1 MNWIDSIKE
10 INKARTNN
18 RLVIFVGSGV
28 SNNSGVPTWKGLI
41 ETIAKKINYN
51 EKCSGCDS
59 IETSCPKED
68 CSKRFDFNATEFL
81 RIPEYYYQS
90 ASTDEYFQTISNT
103 LKCDKESNAVDE
115 MILDIA
121 PHHIITTNYDTLLE
135 NTTSINTA
143 KYKVIYEDKDLL
155 SNASDGYIIKMHGD
169 IDHPKTIV
177 LKESDYIDYEQTHP
191 LISTYIKSLL
201 VNHTFLFVGYS
212 LNDNNLNLIIGWIN
226 YFCKQYDVS
235 ERPYSFLIQN
245 ALPSDFELS
254 RLEKNN
260 IFVIGL
266 DTLPSDLQSKANVPE
281 SLTHPSGRN
290 LYTYLEC
297 ITNNTISSQ
306 YMELKDI
313 LNERYEVLKPYCK
326 IAHEDLL
333 SAYSFGTHQ
342 ILNTVLILY
351 DKPMYYKLTA
361 LLTEDNPLILNT
373 FQRAGITSVQID
385 SDETYSYDIPCVNRP
400 SLVQLYLDNDYTS
413 IENQIPYL
421 SPAEKIYYYNLLG
434 MAFNKDE
441 LIHLDL
447 KSISKNDYIS
457 VLLHKTRARLI
468 SLTLTD
474 RQAARTAEL
483 EALLNSVPYAY
494 KKSISFLNK
503 MFSSFA
509 KDENKMRDIL
519 KKQKERYEY
528 NSNTFYS
535 ADAYYNIWDL
545 QGYAYNYYDFFIN
558 NLLPINYFS
567 DPRTYFASYIE
578 AILCSY
584 SLTSSN
590 PYNELAMHTDIKS
603 YPLNEIDVDI
613 FVKYTKH
620 SNLKEW
626 INNYKIKVLELNS
639 VDLAK
644 IFTNYCK
651 GIKKYR
657 TYNWEDRTL
666 NFITLVTLVEINE
679 EEKLSILDSFITMI
693 QELVD
698 TPTSIS
704 SIFDGVK
711 SIVNKYFSLFTTENA
726 EALLNCLFDP
736 NVYKTATER
745 CGHALLRVIK
755 KLSTLVSEDFR
766 SSIETDIDSLQ
777 DSKEKYRKI
786 YQMRKL
792 INIEKY
798 RTFLTE
804 NLESATY
811 TQLFDL
817 VIEKTID
824 FNDRVYTQFKDII
837 IRKAEERRNRPGYR
851 TVPDHLISAI
861 ELCLF
866 LKLFDYPIDLSELKE
881 QTEFSD
887 HLDFMLNPDDFDYS
901 KVNLDHYM
909 WQNLVYTDEYQSYF
923 IKHKDEILTA
933 DLEKVFSSNKA
944 DKNCQKIVYG
954 ILLDK
959 DKLRSYGK

>member
-51 EKCSGCDS
+51 ERCSSCNNV
-59 IETSCPKED
+59 EASCPKED
-68 CSKRFDFNATEFL
+68 CSERFNFTATEFL

-90 ASTDEYFQTISNT
+90 VHPDEYFQAITNT

-135 NTTSINTA
+135 NSASINTA

-169 IDHPKTIV
+169 IDHPQTIV

-226 YFCKQYDVS
+226 YFCKQYGVS

-245 ALPSDFELS
+245 TVPSEFELS
-254 RLEKNN
+254 RLERNN
-260 IFVIGL
+260 IFVVGL
-266 DTLPSDLQSKANVPE
+266 NTLPADLQSKANVPE

-290 LYTYLEC
+290 LYTYLKC
-297 ITNNTISSQ
+297 ISNNTISSQ
-306 YMELKDI
+306 YMDLKDI
-313 LNERYEVLKPYCK
+313 LNERYEILKPYSK
-326 IAHEDLL
+326 ISHDDLI
-333 SAYSFGTHQ
+333 SAYSFGPYQ
-342 ILNTVLILY
+342 ILSTVLIIY
-351 DKPMYYKLTA
+351 DKPIYENLTS

-373 FQRAGITSVQID
+373 FQRAGITCVKFHS
-385 SDETYSYDIPCVNRP
+385 EGTLSYDVPCTNRS
-400 SLVQLYLDNDYTS
+400 SLVQLYLDNDYES
-413 IENQIPYL
+413 IENQIADL

-434 MAFNKDE
+434 IDFNRDE

-468 SLTLTD
+468 SLSLID
-474 RQAARTAEL
+474 RQEARTAEL
-483 EALLNSVPYAY
+483 EALLDSAPYAY
-494 KKSISFLNK
+494 KKSIGFLSK

-519 KKQKERYEY
+519 KKQQKRYEY

-535 ADAYYNIWDL
+535 AHAYYNIWDL
-545 QGYAYNYYDFFIN
+545 QGHVYNYYDFFID

-584 SLTSSN
+584 SLASSN
-590 PYNELAMHTDIKS
+590 PCNNLAMSTDIKA

-626 INNYKIKVLELNS
+626 ISKYKIKVLELEN
-639 VDLAK
+639 VDLVK
-644 IFTNYCK
+644 IFTNYCN

-657 TYNWEDRTL
+657 TLNWEDQTL
-666 NFITLVTLVEINE
+666 NFITLVTLAELNDT
-679 EEKLSILDSFITMI
+679 EKVLILDSFIAMI
-693 QELVD
+693 QKHAD
-698 TPTSIS
+698 TPTCIS
-704 SIFDGVK
+704 SIFNGVEA
-711 SIVNKYFSLFTTENA
+711 IVNIFFTSFTTESA
-726 EALLNCLFDP
+726 ETLLNCLCNP
-736 NVYKTATER
+736 NVYKTAMER

-755 KLSTLVSEDFR
+755 KLSALVSEDFK
-766 SSIETDIDSLQ
+766 SSIEADIDSLQ
-777 DSKEKYRKI
+777 DSKEKCRKI

-798 RTFLTE
+798 KTFLAE
-804 NLESATY
+804 NLKLITY
-811 TQLFDL
+811 PQLFDL
-817 VIEKTID
+817 IIENTID
-824 FNDRVYTQFKDII
+824 FNDTVYTRFKDVIFSE
-837 IRKAEERRNRPGYR
+837 AEERRNKPNYR
-851 TVPDHLISAI
+851 TVPDHLVSAI
-861 ELCLF
+861 ELCLI
-866 LKLFDYPIDLSELKE
+866 LKLFDYPIDLSKLEE
-881 QTEFSD
+881 YTEFSE
-887 HLDFMLNPDDFDYS
+887 HLDFMLNPDSFDYS

-909 WQNLVYTDEYQSYF
+909 WENLIYADEYQPYF
-923 IKHKDEILTA
+923 IKHKNEILTG
-933 DLEKVFSSNKA
+933 DLEKVFSNNKA
-944 DKNCQKIVYG
+944 DKNSQKIVYG

>member
-51 EKCSGCDS
+51 ENCNGCDS

-68 CSKRFDFNATEFL
+68 CCERFNFTATEFL

-90 ASTDEYFQTISNT
+90 AHPDEYFQTITDT

-135 NTTSINTA
+135 NSASIKTA
-143 KYKVIYEDKDLL
+143 NYKVIYEDKDLL

-169 IDHPKTIV
+169 IDHPQTIV

-226 YFCKQYDVS
+226 YFCKQYGVS

-245 ALPSDFELS
+245 AVPSDFELS

-260 IFVIGL
+260 IFVISL
-266 DTLPSDLQSKANVPE
+266 DTLPADLQSKANIPE

-290 LYTYLEC
+290 LYTYLKC
-297 ITNNTISSQ
+297 ISNNTISSQ
-306 YMELKDI
+306 YMDLKDI
-313 LNERYEVLKPYCK
+313 LNERYQIFKSYSKVS
-326 IAHEDLL
+326 HDDLI
-333 SAYSFGTHQ
+333 SAYSFGHYQFLSTA
-342 ILNTVLILY
+342 LILY
-351 DKPMYYKLTA
+351 DKPTYENLTA
-361 LLTEDNPLILNT
+361 LLTVDNPLILNT
-373 FQRAGITSVQID
+373 FQRAGITCVQLH
-385 SDETYSYDIPCVNRP
+385 SEETLSHDIPCTNRT
-400 SLVQLYLDNDYTS
+400 SLVQLYLDNDYES
-413 IENQIPYL
+413 IENQIPNL

-434 MAFNKDE
+434 IDFNRDE

-447 KSISKNDYIS
+447 KSISKNDHIS

-468 SLTLTD
+468 FLSLID
-474 RQAARTAEL
+474 RQEARTAEL
-483 EALLNSVPYAY
+483 EALLESAPYAY

-503 MFSSFA
+503 LFSSFA

-519 KKQKERYEY
+519 KKQQKRYEY

-535 ADAYYNIWDL
+535 AHAYYNIWDL
-545 QGYAYNYYDFFIN
+545 QGYVYDYYDFFID

-567 DPRTYFASYIE
+567 DPCTYFSSYIE

-584 SLTSSN
+584 SLASSN
-590 PYNELAMHTDIKS
+590 PYNNLAMSTDIKS

-620 SNLKEW
+620 SNLKDW
-626 INNYKIKVLELNS
+626 ISKYKIKAIELEN
-639 VDLAK
+639 VDLVK
-644 IFTNYCK
+644 IFNNYCNS
-651 GIKKYR
+651 IKKYR
-657 TYNWEDRTL
+657 THNWEDQTL
-666 NFITLVTLVEINE
+666 NFITLITLTEISDT
-679 EEKLSILDSFITMI
+679 EKISILDSFITMI
-693 QELVD
+693 QKHTD
-698 TPTSIS
+698 APTYIS
-704 SIFDGVK
+704 SMFSGVEEVVNIFFA
-711 SIVNKYFSLFTTENA
+711 SFTTENA
-726 EALLNCLFDP
+726 ETLLDCLFNP
-736 NVYKTATER
+736 NVYKTVMER
-745 CGHALLRVIK
+745 CGHALPRVIK
-755 KLSTLVSEDFR
+755 KLSTLVSEDFK
-766 SSIETDIDSLQ
+766 SSIEADIDSLH
-777 DSKEKYRKI
+777 DSKDKCRKI

-798 RTFLTE
+798 KTFLEE
-804 NLESATY
+804 NLESITY

-817 VIEKTID
+817 VIERTID
-824 FNDRVYTQFKDII
+824 FDHRVYAQFKDVII
-837 IRKAEERRNRPGYR
+837 LKAEERRNRPGYR
-851 TVPDHLISAI
+851 TVPDHLISSI
-861 ELCLF
+861 ELCLI
-866 LKLFDYPIDLSELKE
+866 LKLFNFPIDLSELKE
-881 QTEFSD
+881 FIEFSE

-909 WQNLVYTDEYQSYF
+909 WENLIYTDEYQPYF
-923 IKHKDEILTA
+923 IKHKDEILTE
-933 DLEKVFSSNKA
+933 DLEKVFSNNKA

-959 DKLRSYGK
+959 EELRRYGK

>member
-51 EKCSGCDS
+51 ENCNGCDS

-68 CSKRFDFNATEFL
+68 CSERFNFTATEFL

-90 ASTDEYFQTISNT
+90 VLPDEYFQTITDT

-115 MILDIA
+115 LILDIA

-135 NTTSINTA
+135 NSASVKTA
-143 KYKVIYEDKDLL
+143 NYKVIYEDKDLL

-169 IDHPKTIV
+169 IDHPQTIV

-226 YFCKQYDVS
+226 YFCKQYGVS

-245 ALPSDFELS
+245 AVPSEFELS
-254 RLEKNN
+254 RLERNN
-260 IFVIGL
+260 IFVISL
-266 DTLPSDLQSKANVPE
+266 DTLPADLPSKANVPE

-290 LYTYLEC
+290 LYTYLKC
-297 ITNNTISSQ
+297 ISNNTISSR
-306 YMELKDI
+306 YMDLKDI
-313 LNERYEVLKPYCK
+313 LNERYEILKPYTK
-326 IAHEDLL
+326 ISHDDLIA
-333 SAYSFGTHQ
+333 AYSFGHYQFLSTA
-342 ILNTVLILY
+342 LILY
-351 DKPMYYKLTA
+351 DKPIYENLTA

-373 FQRAGITSVQID
+373 FQRAGITCVQLH
-385 SDETYSYDIPCVNRP
+385 SEEKLSYDIPCTNRTC
-400 SLVQLYLDNDYTS
+400 LIQLYLDNDYES
-413 IENQIPYL
+413 IENQIPNL
-421 SPAEKIYYYNLLG
+421 SPAEKIYYCNLLG
-434 MAFNKDE
+434 LDFNQDE
-441 LIHLDL
+441 LIRLDL

-468 SLTLTD
+468 SLSLID
-474 RQAARTAEL
+474 RQEARTEEL
-483 EALLNSVPYAY
+483 EALLESVPYAY

-503 MFSSFA
+503 LFSSFA

-519 KKQKERYEY
+519 KKQQERYEY

-535 ADAYYNIWDL
+535 AHAYYNIWDL
-545 QGYAYNYYDFFIN
+545 QGYAYDYYDFFIG

-567 DPRTYFASYIE
+567 DPRAYFASYIE

-590 PYNELAMHTDIKS
+590 PYNNWALSTDIRS

-626 INNYKIKVLELNS
+626 IRKYKIKALELEN

-644 IFTNYCK
+644 IFTNYCN

-657 TYNWEDRTL
+657 TLNWEDQTL
-666 NFITLVTLVEINE
+666 NFITLVTLVELNNT
-679 EEKLSILDSFITMI
+679 EKVSILDSVVTMI
-693 QELVD
+693 QEHVD
-698 TPTSIS
+698 MPAYIS
-704 SIFDGVK
+704 SIFNGVEA
-711 SIVNKYFSLFTTENA
+711 IVNKFFTSFTTEKA
-726 EALLNCLFDP
+726 ETLLNCLFDP
-736 NVYKTATER
+736 KVYKTATER
-745 CGHALLRVIK
+745 CGYTLLRVVN
-755 KLSTLVSEDFR
+755 KLSTLVSEDFK
-766 SSIETDIDSLQ
+766 SSIEADIDSLQ
-777 DSKEKYRKI
+777 DSKEKCQKI
-786 YQMRKL
+786 IQMRKL
-792 INIEKY
+792 ISMEKY
-798 RTFLTE
+798 KAFLAE
-804 NLESATY
+804 NLESIVY

-817 VIEKTID
+817 VIEEIID
-824 FNDRVYTQFKDII
+824 FDNRVYSQFKDII
-837 IRKAEERRNRPGYR
+837 IRKAEERRNRPGYH

-861 ELCLF
+861 EYCLI
-866 LKLFDYPIDLSELKE
+866 LKIFNCPIDLSELKE
-881 QTEFSD
+881 YAEYSE
-887 HLDFMLNPDDFDYS
+887 HLGFMLHPEDFDYS

-909 WQNLVYTDEYQSYF
+909 WENLIYTDEYRPYF
-923 IKHKDEILTA
+923 IKHKDEILTEE
-933 DLEKVFSSNKA
+933 LEKVFSNNKA
-944 DKNCQKIVYG
+944 DKSCQKIVYG

-959 DKLRSYGK
+959 EKLRSYGK

>member
-51 EKCSGCDS
+51 ENCNGCDS

-68 CSKRFDFNATEFL
+68 CSKRFNFTATEFL

-90 ASTDEYFQTISNT
+90 ASSDEYFQTISDT

-115 MILDIA
+115 IILDIA

-135 NTTSINTA
+135 NSASIKTA
-143 KYKVIYEDKDLL
+143 NYKVIYEDKDLL
-155 SNASDGYIIKMHGD
+155 SNASDCYIIKMHGD
-169 IDHPKTIV
+169 IDHPQTIV
-177 LKESDYIDYEQTHP
+177 LKESDYIDYEHTHP

-226 YFCKQYDVS
+226 YFCKQYGVS

-245 ALPSDFELS
+245 AVPSEFELS

-260 IFVIGL
+260 IFVISL
-266 DTLPSDLQSKANVPE
+266 DTLPADLQSKANIPE
-281 SLTHPSGRN
+281 SLTHPSGCN
-290 LYTYLEC
+290 LYTYLKC
-297 ITNNTISSQ
+297 ISNNTISSQ
-306 YMELKDI
+306 YMDLKDI
-313 LNERYEVLKPYCK
+313 LNERYQILKTYSK
-326 IAHEDLL
+326 VSHDDLI
-333 SAYSFGTHQ
+333 SAYSFGHYQFLSTA
-342 ILNTVLILY
+342 LILY
-351 DKPMYYKLTA
+351 DKPTYENLTA
-361 LLTEDNPLILNT
+361 LLTVDNPLILNT
-373 FQRAGITSVQID
+373 FQRAGITCVQLH
-385 SDETYSYDIPCVNRP
+385 SEETLSHDIPCTNRT
-400 SLVQLYLDNDYTS
+400 SLVQLYLDNDYES
-413 IENQIPYL
+413 IENQIPNL

-434 MAFNKDE
+434 IDFNRDE

-468 SLTLTD
+468 SLSLID
-474 RQAARTAEL
+474 RQEARTAEL
-483 EALLNSVPYAY
+483 EALLESAPYAY

-503 MFSSFA
+503 LFSSFA

-519 KKQKERYEY
+519 KKQQKRYEY

-535 ADAYYNIWDL
+535 AHAYYNIWDL
-545 QGYAYNYYDFFIN
+545 QGYVYDYYDFFID

-567 DPRTYFASYIE
+567 DPCTYFASYIE

-584 SLTSSN
+584 SLASSN
-590 PYNELAMHTDIKS
+590 PYNNLAMSTDIKS

-620 SNLKEW
+620 SNLKDW
-626 INNYKIKVLELNS
+626 ISKYKIKAIELEN
-639 VDLAK
+639 VDLVK
-644 IFTNYCK
+644 IFNNYCN

-657 TYNWEDRTL
+657 THNWEDQTL
-666 NFITLVTLVEINE
+666 NFITLVTFAELSNT
-679 EEKLSILDSFITMI
+679 EKVSILDSFITMI
-693 QELVD
+693 QEHTD
-698 TPTSIS
+698 APTYIS
-704 SIFDGVK
+704 SMFSGVEEV
-711 SIVNKYFSLFTTENA
+711 VNKFFASFTAENA
-726 EALLNCLFDP
+726 ETLLNCLFNP
-736 NVYKTATER
+736 NVYKTVIER
-745 CGHALLRVIK
+745 CGHALPRVIK
-755 KLSTLVSEDFR
+755 KLSTLVSEDFK
-766 SSIETDIDSLQ
+766 SSIEADIDSLQ
-777 DSKEKYRKI
+777 DSKDKCRKI

-792 INIEKY
+792 INTEKY
-798 RTFLTE
+798 KTFLEE
-804 NLESATY
+804 NLESITY

-824 FNDRVYTQFKDII
+824 FDHRVYAQFKDVIV
-837 IRKAEERRNRPGYR
+837 RKAEERRNKPNYR
-851 TVPDHLISAI
+851 TVPDHLVSAI
-861 ELCLF
+861 ELCLI
-866 LKLFDYPIDLSELKE
+866 LKLFDYPIDLSKLEE
-881 QTEFSD
+881 YTEFSE
-887 HLDFMLNPDDFDYS
+887 HLDFMMNPDSFDYS

-909 WQNLVYTDEYQSYF
+909 WENLIYTEEYQPYF
-923 IKHKDEILTA
+923 IKHKDEILTE
-933 DLEKVFSSNKA
+933 DLEKVFSNNKA

-959 DKLRSYGK
+959 EKLRSYGK

>member
-51 EKCSGCDS
+51 ENCNGCDS

-68 CSKRFDFNATEFL
+68 CSERFNFTATEFL

-90 ASTDEYFQTISNT
+90 ASSDEYFQTISDT

-115 MILDIA
+115 IILDIA

-135 NTTSINTA
+135 NSASIKTA
-143 KYKVIYEDKDLL
+143 NYKVIYEDKDLL

-169 IDHPKTIV
+169 IDRPETIV
-177 LKESDYIDYEQTHP
+177 LKESDYIDYEHTHP

-201 VNHTFLFVGYS
+201 VNHTFMFVGYS

-226 YFCKQYDVS
+226 YFCKQYGVS

-245 ALPSDFELS
+245 SAPSEFELS

-266 DTLPSDLQSKANVPE
+266 DSLPSDLQSKANVPE

-290 LYTYLEC
+290 LYTYLKC
-297 ITNNTISSQ
+297 ISNNTISSQ
-306 YMELKDI
+306 YMDLKDI
-313 LNERYEVLKPYCK
+313 LNERYEILKPYSK
-326 IAHEDLL
+326 ISHDDLI
-333 SAYSFGTHQ
+333 SAYSFGHYQFLSTA
-342 ILNTVLILY
+342 LILY
-351 DKPMYYKLTA
+351 DKPTYENLTA
-361 LLTEDNPLILNT
+361 LLTVDNPLILNT
-373 FQRAGITSVQID
+373 FQRAGITCVELHSE
-385 SDETYSYDIPCVNRP
+385 ETLSHEIPCTNRT
-400 SLVQLYLDNDYTS
+400 SLVQLYLDNDYES
-413 IENQIPYL
+413 IENQIPNL

-434 MAFNKDE
+434 IDFNRDE

-468 SLTLTD
+468 SLSLID
-474 RQAARTAEL
+474 RQEARTTEL
-483 EALLNSVPYAY
+483 EALLESAPYAY

-503 MFSSFA
+503 LFSSFA

-519 KKQKERYEY
+519 KKQQKRYEY

-535 ADAYYNIWDL
+535 AHAYYNIWDL
-545 QGYAYNYYDFFIN
+545 QGYVYDYYDFFID

-567 DPRTYFASYIE
+567 DPCTYFASYIE

-584 SLTSSN
+584 SLASSN
-590 PYNELAMHTDIKS
+590 PYNNLAMSTDIKS

-620 SNLKEW
+620 SNLKDW
-626 INNYKIKVLELNS
+626 ISKYKIKAIELEN
-639 VDLAK
+639 VDLVK
-644 IFTNYCK
+644 IFNNYCN

-657 TYNWEDRTL
+657 THNWEDQTL
-666 NFITLVTLVEINE
+666 NFITLVTLAELSDT
-679 EEKLSILDSFITMI
+679 EKVSILDSFITMI
-693 QELVD
+693 QEHTD
-698 TPTSIS
+698 APTYIS
-704 SIFDGVK
+704 SMFSGVEEV
-711 SIVNKYFSLFTTENA
+711 VNKFFASFTTENA
-726 EALLNCLFDP
+726 ETLLNCLFNP
-736 NVYKTATER
+736 NVYKTVMER
-745 CGHALLRVIK
+745 CGHALPRVIK
-755 KLSTLVSEDFR
+755 KLSTLVSEDFK
-766 SSIETDIDSLQ
+766 SSIEADIDSLQ
-777 DSKEKYRKI
+777 DSKDKCRKI

-798 RTFLTE
+798 KAFLAE
-804 NLESATY
+804 NLDSIMY

-824 FNDRVYTQFKDII
+824 FDHRVYAQFKDVI

-851 TVPDHLISAI
+851 TVPDHLISSI
-861 ELCLF
+861 ELCLI
-866 LKLFDYPIDLSELKE
+866 LKLFNYPIDLSELKE
-881 QTEFSD
+881 CIEFSE

-909 WQNLVYTDEYQSYF
+909 WENLIYTDEYQPYF
-923 IKHKDEILTA
+923 IKHKDEILTK
-933 DLEKVFSSNKA
+933 DLEKVFSNNKA

-959 DKLRSYGK
+959 EKLRSYGK

>member
-51 EKCSGCDS
+51 ENCNGCDS
-59 IETSCPKED
+59 IETSCPKEE
-68 CSKRFDFNATEFL
+68 CSKRFNFTATEFL

-90 ASTDEYFQTISNT
+90 ASSDEYFQTISDT

-115 MILDIA
+115 IILDIA

-135 NTTSINTA
+135 NSASIKTA
-143 KYKVIYEDKDLL
+143 NYKVIYEDKDLL
-155 SNASDGYIIKMHGD
+155 SNASDCYIIKMHGD
-169 IDHPKTIV
+169 IDHPQTIV
-177 LKESDYIDYEQTHP
+177 LKESDYIDYEHTHP

-226 YFCKQYDVS
+226 YFCKQYGVS

-245 ALPSDFELS
+245 AVPSEFELS

-260 IFVIGL
+260 IFVISL
-266 DTLPSDLQSKANVPE
+266 DTLPADLQSKANIPE

-290 LYTYLEC
+290 LYTYLKC
-297 ITNNTISSQ
+297 ISNNTISSQ
-306 YMELKDI
+306 YMDLKDI
-313 LNERYEVLKPYCK
+313 LNERYQILKSYSK
-326 IAHEDLL
+326 VSHDDLI
-333 SAYSFGTHQ
+333 SAYSFGHYQFLSTA
-342 ILNTVLILY
+342 LILY
-351 DKPMYYKLTA
+351 DKPTYENLTA
-361 LLTEDNPLILNT
+361 LLTVDNPLILNT
-373 FQRAGITSVQID
+373 FQRAGITCVQLH
-385 SDETYSYDIPCVNRP
+385 SEETLSHDIPCTNRT
-400 SLVQLYLDNDYTS
+400 SLVQLYLDNDYES
-413 IENQIPYL
+413 IENQIPNL

-434 MAFNKDE
+434 IDFNRDE

-468 SLTLTD
+468 SLSLID
-474 RQAARTAEL
+474 RQEARTAEL
-483 EALLNSVPYAY
+483 EALLESAPYAY

-503 MFSSFA
+503 LFSSFA

-519 KKQKERYEY
+519 KKQQKRYEY

-535 ADAYYNIWDL
+535 AHAYYNIWDL
-545 QGYAYNYYDFFIN
+545 QGYVYDYYDFFID

-567 DPRTYFASYIE
+567 DPCTYFSSYIE

-584 SLTSSN
+584 SLASSN
-590 PYNELAMHTDIKS
+590 PYNNLAMSTDIKS

-620 SNLKEW
+620 SNLKDW
-626 INNYKIKVLELNS
+626 ISKYKIKAIELEN
-639 VDLAK
+639 VDLVK
-644 IFTNYCK
+644 IFNNYCN

-657 TYNWEDRTL
+657 THNWEDQTL
-666 NFITLVTLVEINE
+666 NFITLVTLTELSDT
-679 EEKLSILDSFITMI
+679 EKVSILDSFITMI
-693 QELVD
+693 QEHTD
-698 TPTSIS
+698 APTYIS
-704 SIFDGVK
+704 SMFSGVEEV
-711 SIVNKYFSLFTTENA
+711 VNNFFASFTTENA
-726 EALLNCLFDP
+726 ETLLNCLFNP
-736 NVYKTATER
+736 NVYKTVMER
-745 CGHALLRVIK
+745 CGHALPRVIK
-755 KLSTLVSEDFR
+755 KLSTLVSEAFK
-766 SSIETDIDSLQ
+766 SSIEADIDSLQ
-777 DSKEKYRKI
+777 DSKDKCRKI

-798 RTFLTE
+798 KTFLEE
-804 NLESATY
+804 NLESITY

-817 VIEKTID
+817 VIERTID
-824 FNDRVYTQFKDII
+824 FDHRVYAQFKDVI

-861 ELCLF
+861 EYCLI
-866 LKLFDYPIDLSELKE
+866 LKFFNCPIDLSELRE
-881 QTEFSD
+881 YTEFSE
-887 HLDFMLNPDDFDYS
+887 HLDFMLHPDDFDYS
-901 KVNLDHYM
+901 KVNLDYYM
-909 WQNLVYTDEYQSYF
+909 WENLIYTDEYQPYF
-923 IKHKDEILTA
+923 IKHKDEILTE
-933 DLEKVFSSNKA
+933 DLEKVFSNNKA

>member
-51 EKCSGCDS
+51 ENCNGCDS

-68 CSKRFDFNATEFL
+68 CSERFNFTATEFL

-90 ASTDEYFQTISNT
+90 ASSDEYFQTISDT

-115 MILDIA
+115 IILDIA

-135 NTTSINTA
+135 NSASIKTA
-143 KYKVIYEDKDLL
+143 NYKVIYEDKELL

-169 IDHPKTIV
+169 IDRPETIV
-177 LKESDYIDYEQTHP
+177 LKESDYIDYEHTHP

-201 VNHTFLFVGYS
+201 VNHTFMFVGYS

-226 YFCKQYDVS
+226 YFCKQYGVS

-245 ALPSDFELS
+245 SAPSEFELS

-266 DTLPSDLQSKANVPE
+266 DSLPSDLQSKANVPE

-290 LYTYLEC
+290 LYTYLKC
-297 ITNNTISSQ
+297 ISNNTISSQ
-306 YMELKDI
+306 YMDLKDI
-313 LNERYEVLKPYCK
+313 LNERYEILKPYSK
-326 IAHEDLL
+326 ISHDDLI
-333 SAYSFGTHQ
+333 SAYSFGHYQFLSTA
-342 ILNTVLILY
+342 LILY
-351 DKPMYYKLTA
+351 DKPTYENLTA
-361 LLTEDNPLILNT
+361 LLTVDNPLILNT
-373 FQRAGITSVQID
+373 FQRAGITCVELHSE
-385 SDETYSYDIPCVNRP
+385 ETLSHEIPCTNRT
-400 SLVQLYLDNDYTS
+400 SLVQLYLDNDYES
-413 IENQIPYL
+413 IENQIPNL

-434 MAFNKDE
+434 IDFNRDE

-468 SLTLTD
+468 SLSLID
-474 RQAARTAEL
+474 RQEARTTEL
-483 EALLNSVPYAY
+483 EALLESAPYAY

-503 MFSSFA
+503 LFSSFA
-509 KDENKMRDIL
+509 KNENKMRDIL
-519 KKQKERYEY
+519 KKQQKRYEY

-535 ADAYYNIWDL
+535 AHAYYNIWDL
-545 QGYAYNYYDFFIN
+545 QGYVYDYYDFFID

-567 DPRTYFASYIE
+567 DPCTYFASYIE

-584 SLTSSN
+584 SLASSN
-590 PYNELAMHTDIKS
+590 PYNNLAMSTDIKS

-620 SNLKEW
+620 SNLKDW
-626 INNYKIKVLELNS
+626 ISKYKIKAIELEN
-639 VDLAK
+639 VDLVK
-644 IFTNYCK
+644 IFNNYCN

-657 TYNWEDRTL
+657 THNWEDQTL
-666 NFITLVTLVEINE
+666 NFITLVTLAELSDT
-679 EEKLSILDSFITMI
+679 EKVSILDSFITMI
-693 QELVD
+693 QEHTD
-698 TPTSIS
+698 APTYIS
-704 SIFDGVK
+704 SMFSGVEEV
-711 SIVNKYFSLFTTENA
+711 VNKFFASFTTENA
-726 EALLNCLFDP
+726 ETLLNCLFNP
-736 NVYKTATER
+736 NVYKTVMER
-745 CGHALLRVIK
+745 CGHALPRVIK
-755 KLSTLVSEDFR
+755 KLSTLVSEDFK
-766 SSIETDIDSLQ
+766 SSIEADIDSLQ
-777 DSKEKYRKI
+777 DSKDKCRKI

-798 RTFLTE
+798 KAFLAE
-804 NLESATY
+804 NLDSIMY

-824 FNDRVYTQFKDII
+824 FDHRVYAQFKDVI

-851 TVPDHLISAI
+851 TVPDHLISSI
-861 ELCLF
+861 ELCLI
-866 LKLFDYPIDLSELKE
+866 LKLFNYPIDLSELKE
-881 QTEFSD
+881 CIEFSE

-909 WQNLVYTDEYQSYF
+909 WENLIYTDEYQPYF
-923 IKHKDEILTA
+923 IKHKDEILTK
-933 DLEKVFSSNKA
+933 DLEKVFSNNKA

-959 DKLRSYGK
+959 EKLRSYGK

>member
-51 EKCSGCDS
+51 ENCNGCDS

-68 CSKRFDFNATEFL
+68 CSERFNFTATEFL

-90 ASTDEYFQTISNT
+90 VLPDEYFQTITDT

-115 MILDIA
+115 LILDIA

-135 NTTSINTA
+135 NSASVKTA
-143 KYKVIYEDKDLL
+143 NYKVIYEDKDLL

-169 IDHPKTIV
+169 IDHPQTIV

-226 YFCKQYDVS
+226 YFCKQYGVS

-245 ALPSDFELS
+245 AVPSEFELS
-254 RLEKNN
+254 RLERNN
-260 IFVIGL
+260 IFVISL
-266 DTLPSDLQSKANVPE
+266 QTLPADLPSKANVPE

-290 LYTYLEC
+290 LYTYLKC
-297 ITNNTISSQ
+297 ISNNTISSR
-306 YMELKDI
+306 YMDLKDI
-313 LNERYEVLKPYCK
+313 LNERYEILKPYTK
-326 IAHEDLL
+326 ISHDDLIA
-333 SAYSFGTHQ
+333 AYSFGHYQFLSTA
-342 ILNTVLILY
+342 LILY
-351 DKPMYYKLTA
+351 DKPIYENLTA

-373 FQRAGITSVQID
+373 FQRAGITCVQLH
-385 SDETYSYDIPCVNRP
+385 SEEKLSYDIPCTNRTC
-400 SLVQLYLDNDYTS
+400 LIQLYLDNDYES
-413 IENQIPYL
+413 IENQIPNL
-421 SPAEKIYYYNLLG
+421 SPAEKIYYCNLLG
-434 MAFNKDE
+434 LDFNRDE

-468 SLTLTD
+468 SLSLID
-474 RQAARTAEL
+474 RQEARTEEL
-483 EALLNSVPYAY
+483 EALLESVPYAY
-494 KKSISFLNK
+494 KKSIGFLNK
-503 MFSSFA
+503 LFSSFA

-519 KKQKERYEY
+519 KKQQKRYEY

-535 ADAYYNIWDL
+535 AHAYYNIWDL
-545 QGYAYNYYDFFIN
+545 QGYVYDYYHFFID

-567 DPRTYFASYIE
+567 DPRAYFASYIE

-590 PYNELAMHTDIKS
+590 PYNNLALSTDIRS

-613 FVKYTKH
+613 FVKYMKH

-626 INNYKIKVLELNS
+626 IRKYKIKALELEN
-639 VDLAK
+639 VDLVK
-644 IFTNYCK
+644 IFTNYCN

-657 TYNWEDRTL
+657 TLNWEDQTL
-666 NFITLVTLVEINE
+666 NFITLVTLAKLNNL
-679 EEKLSILDSFITMI
+679 EKVSILDSFITMI
-693 QELVD
+693 QEHVD
-698 TPTSIS
+698 MPTYIS
-704 SIFDGVK
+704 SMFNGVEE
-711 SIVNKYFSLFTTENA
+711 IVNKFFTSFTTEKA
-726 EALLNCLFDP
+726 ETLLNCLFDSK
-736 NVYKTATER
+736 VYKTAAER
-745 CGHALLRVIK
+745 CGYTLLRVVN
-755 KLSTLVSEDFR
+755 KLSTLVSEDFK
-766 SSIETDIDSLQ
+766 SSIEVDIDSLQ
-777 DSKEKYRKI
+777 DIKEKCQKI
-786 YQMRKL
+786 FQMRKL
-792 INIEKY
+792 ISIEKY
-798 RTFLTE
+798 KAFLVK
-804 NLESATY
+804 NLESIVY

-817 VIEKTID
+817 VIEEIID
-824 FNDRVYTQFKDII
+824 FDNRVYSQFKDII

-861 ELCLF
+861 ECCLF
-866 LKLFDYPIDLSELKE
+866 LKMFDYPIDLSELKE
-881 QTEFSD
+881 HAEFSE

-909 WQNLVYTDEYQSYF
+909 WENLIYTDEYQPYF
-923 IKHKDEILTA
+923 IEHKDEILTEN
-933 DLEKVFSSNKA
+933 LEKVFSNNKA

-959 DKLRSYGK
+959 ARLRSYGK